1 MSANGGQT
9 DSGGFSDKLMLLLDR
24 VEYRRVEGGE
34 DMEDIARLR
43 FKAYKAVNLMELTGS
58 TLIDA
63 LDFDSHAYVFGIYLD
78 ESLVSTVRVHRVTP
92 DHRASTSGL
101 IFGEEIDVF
110 LDAGMVLIDPGRL
123 AVDPEVLGDDLKAV
137 PYLTLRPV
145 AMACE
150 YFSADRCLTACRPRH
165 TAFYKRIFG
174 SKTVVERRENLG
186 VYNADGSLLV
196 AQVRGQRPSILDRY
210 PIFDS
215 EPFERRLMF
224 GGRHE
229 VPFAPLTI
237 LPTARIAQM
246 GQGRSFSRGS
256 AGE

>member
-1 MSANGGQT
+1 MGDSGHQT
-9 DSGGFSDKLMLLLDR
+9 ERGGFSEKLMLLLDR
-24 VEYRRVEGGE
+24 VEYRRVESGE

-43 FKAYKAVNLMELTGS
+43 YKAYKAVNLMELTGA
-58 TLIDA
+58 TLIDG
-63 LDFDSHAYVFGIYLD
+63 LDFDSQAYVFGIYLD
-78 ESLVSTVRVHRVTP
+78 ERLVSTVRVHHVTP
-92 DHRASTSGL
+92 DHRASTSGI
-101 IFGEEIDVF
+101 IFGAEINAF

-123 AVDPEVLGDDLKAV
+123 AVDPDLLGDDLRAL

-165 TAFYKRIFG
+165 TAFYKRIFQ
-174 SKTVVERRENLG
+174 SETVVERRENLG
-186 VYNADGSLLV
+186 IYNADGALLV

-224 GGRHE
+224 AGRE

-237 LPTARIAQM
+237 LPTARIAQ
-246 GQGRSFSRGS
+246 GGYGRMSSR
-256 AGE
+256 AT

>member
-1 MSANGGQT
+1 MGADERQAEPGT
-9 DSGGFSDKLMLLLDR
+9 FSEKLMQLLDR
-24 VEYRRVEGGE
+24 VEYRRVETGE

-58 TLIDA
+58 TLIDD

-78 ESLVSTVRVHRVTP
+78 ENLVSTVRVHHVTP
-92 DHRASTSGL
+92 DHRASTSGI
-101 IFGEEIDVF
+101 IFGPEIDTF

-123 AVDPEVLGDDLKAV
+123 AVDPEVIGDEMRAL

-165 TAFYKRIFG
+165 TAFYKRIFA
-174 SKTVVERRENLG
+174 SETVVACRENLG
-186 VYNADGSLLV
+186 VYNADGALLV
-196 AQVRGQRPSILDRY
+196 ARVRGQRPSILDRY

-215 EPFERRLMF
+215 EPFERRMMF
-224 GGRHE
+224 ADRNE

-237 LPTARIAQM
+237 LPTARIAQ
-246 GQGRSFSRGS
+246 GSSGRAYSRAS
-256 AGE
+256 ASG

>member
-1 MSANGGQT
+1 MGDRVHQAK
-9 DSGGFSDKLMLLLDR
+9 SGSFSERLMLLLDR
-24 VEYRRVEGGE
+24 VEYRRVESSE

-43 FKAYKAVNLMELTGS
+43 YKAYKAVNLMELTGAR
-58 TLIDA
+58 LLDE
-63 LDFDSHAYVFGIYLD
+63 LDFDSQAYVFGIYLD
-78 ESLVSTVRVHRVTP
+78 ERLASTVRVHHVTP
-92 DHRASTSGL
+92 DHRASTSGI
-101 IFGEEIDVF
+101 IFGAEINAF

-123 AVDPEVLGDDLKAV
+123 AVDPDLLGDDFRAL

-165 TAFYKRIFG
+165 AAFYKRIFQ
-174 SKTVVERRENLG
+174 SETVVALRENLG
-186 VYNADGSLLV
+186 VYNADGALLV

-224 GGRHE
+224 AGREE

-237 LPTARIAQM
+237 LPTARIAQ
-246 GQGRSFSRGS
+246 GGYGKNFPR
-256 AGE
+256 ET